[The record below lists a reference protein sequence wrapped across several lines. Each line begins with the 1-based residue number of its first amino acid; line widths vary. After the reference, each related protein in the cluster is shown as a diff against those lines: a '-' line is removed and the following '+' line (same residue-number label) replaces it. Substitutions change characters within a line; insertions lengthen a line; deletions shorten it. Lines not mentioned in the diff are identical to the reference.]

1 MKTKCLALELKDR
14 HMSVM
19 MEGEFG
25 RSNCKNPMGLYHS
38 LEMGRSFEVKEP
50 GAKKMI
56 SLYKDIA

>member
-1 MKTKCLALELKDR
+1 
-14 HMSVM
+14 MSVM